1 MVKWPKAE
9 AAGMKINGSPAAA
22 ENRLRL
28 GDEIQ
33 FEILYP
39 RELDTGKL
47 ASGNTKQDAELNPIS
62 LSFLDVMFCGFG
74 AVILIFLILDYA
86 SAVTMEGSD
95 SELLARNQSFEEEI
109 RKVSSDWCESVIP
122 FRRGL

>member
-1 MVKWPKAE
+1 MRLKAE

-33 FEILYP
+33 FEGCDDRASLI
-39 RELDTGKL
+39 RVSM
-47 ASGNTKQDAELNPIS
+47 ASGNTKTKRRELNPIS

-74 AVILIFLILDYA
+74 AVILTF
-86 SAVTMEGSD
+86 
-95 SELLARNQSFEEEI
+95 
-109 RKVSSDWCESVIP
+109 
-122 FRRGL
+122 